1 MRGPGSLGVE
11 GDKDQWAM
19 VQASEWGLARIKR
32 CGMIMFS
39 GDSQRLEVKDE

>member
-1 MRGPGSLGVE
+1 MGIEGVK
-11 GDKDQWAM
+11 GQWAM

-32 CGMIMFS
+32 CGMITVA